1 RIINLVVGL
10 QVATIFISRGD
21 VDRLGEAYAFGVV
34 WSFAMKALAVIVLRF
49 KAPDVPR
56 WRVPF
61 NVRAMGLELPIGLIS
76 ITTVLFLLAGIN
88 LLTKQVATISGV
100 AFTAV
105 FFLAFTICER
115 LYGSKEQKRRG
126 GAEENQQE
134 RFRLEVRE
142 HLSPE
147 SLSVRPGNVLVAIH
161 GPSDVRQVQTV
172 LRETDTAKNDV
183 VVLSVNPHAPRDA
196 AAITSAEQVMDE
208 CETGVFSKVIRAA
221 ESEGK
226 PAALLAVP
234 GRDPYPLI
242 LQAADKLHSSRVVVT
257 QSSRMSLDEH
267 EE

>member
-1 RIINLVVGL
+1 
-10 QVATIFISRGD
+10 
-21 VDRLGEAYAFGVV
+21 
-34 WSFAMKALAVIVLRF
+34 M
-49 KAPDVPR
+49 
-56 WRVPF
+56 
-61 NVRAMGLELPIGLIS
+61 
-76 ITTVLFLLAGIN
+76 
-88 LLTKQVATISGV
+88 
-100 AFTAV
+100 
-105 FFLAFTICER
+105 
-115 LYGSKEQKRRG
+115 
-126 GAEENQQE
+126 AEENQQE

-196 AAITSAEQVMDE
+196 GAITSAEQVMDE

-257 QSSRMSLDEH
+257 QSSRMSLDEQ
-267 EE
+267 EEQLGQAWKRLRPPRPRIPLQILARDTGEEIRRIDFASSA